1 MKKRILD
8 VNNDGF
14 IIIYVGFYSKKKKVK
29 KNEKFLKMHSST

>member
-14 IIIYVGFYSKKKKVK
+14 IIIYVGFYSKKKKSQEK
-29 KNEKFLKMHSST
+29 WEIFKNAQ